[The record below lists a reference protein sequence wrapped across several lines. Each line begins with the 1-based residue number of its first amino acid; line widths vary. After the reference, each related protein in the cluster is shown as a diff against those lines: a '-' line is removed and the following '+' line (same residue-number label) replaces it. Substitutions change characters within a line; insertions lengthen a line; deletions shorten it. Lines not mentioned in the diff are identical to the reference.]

1 MHGILRKYP
10 YTRGGSRTDWVC
22 AGYGKPTFWL
32 NINDLREPAYQL
44 AEKYRLPHPFNR
56 KHKSVGH
63 DWLKRCMRRHP
74 ELSLTKPETMYET
87 PSRAVLEETWNYVW
101 DAIKSCPWGNLKRRM
116 RRHPELSS
124 RKPET
129 THESPSRAALEETWN
144 DVWDAI
150 KSCPW
155 GNLKRRMRR
164 HQELSLRKP
173 ETKLAARAI
182 W

>member
-1 MHGILRKYP
+1 MLLLNDVVVLKCQNEFVLLNFGFKLFSFMHGILRKYP

-87 PSRAVLEETWNYVW
+87 PSRAVLEET
-101 DAIKSCPWGNLKRRM
+101 
-116 RRHPELSS
+116 
-124 RKPET
+124 
-129 THESPSRAALEETWN
+129 
-144 DVWDAI
+144 
-150 KSCPW
+150 
-155 GNLKRRMRR
+155 
-164 HQELSLRKP
+164 
-173 ETKLAARAI
+173 
-182 W
+182 